1 METDLMRRTFAAGL
15 AAAGMLLVTGC
26 WSPGTA
32 SPATSSGSAS
42 AAALPAGPPGVQAS
56 GALRLGIGGDLTDA
70 PALIGLQMGFF
81 GQNLSKVT
89 LEPQTYTSEAGE
101 VSAIGEGLLDAAYLD
116 PVTALQ
122 AWQAS
127 PDLLK
132 IVAGAAAGGA
142 ELVVSSQVTTPAQ
155 LKGKQLAPPAGGT
168 EQAAADHWLQQQS
181 LPALTGNEA
190 DGAASAD
197 SGILQEFTSG
207 KITGGWEL
215 PPLNVEMTAAGGQ
228 VLVNEASQWA
238 DSQYPTA
245 VLVVTQQFLTANPD
259 AVTGLLEG
267 QIQAD
272 NFLTA
277 SPVSAQAAIVQRL
290 TTQGNPLSGS
300 VISQS
305 LAQLSFTDS
314 PLPASLAAEANNAVT
329 AGLLKPLTDLASA
342 YDLTLLNQVRQ
353 AEGQQPI
360 SAQ

>member
-1 METDLMRRTFAAGL
+1 MRRTFAAGL
-15 AAAGMLLVTGC
+15 AAVGMLLVAGC

-32 SPATSSGSAS
+32 SPASPSGGAKAK
-42 AAALPAGPPGVQAS
+42 AAAVPAGPPGVQAS

-70 PALIGLQMGFF
+70 PALIALQMGFF

-89 LEPQTYTSEAGE
+89 LEPQTYTSEAQE
-101 VSAIGEGLLDAAYLD
+101 VTALGEGLLDAAYLD

-127 PDLLK
+127 PGLLK
-132 IVAGAAAGGA
+132 IVAGSAAGGA
-142 ELVVSSQVTTPAQ
+142 ELVVSSQVTSPAQ
-155 LKGKQLAPPAGGT
+155 RRGKQLAPPAGGT
-168 EQAAADHWLQQQS
+168 QLAAADHWLHQQN

-197 SGILQEFTSG
+197 SGILSEFKSG
-207 KITGGWEL
+207 RLAGGWEL
-215 PPLNVEMTAAGGQ
+215 PPLNVEMTAAGGK
-228 VLVNEASQWA
+228 VLVDEASQWPG
-238 DSQYPTA
+238 SQYPTA
-245 VLVVTQQFLTANPD
+245 VLVVTQQFLTANPN

-272 NFLTA
+272 NFLTS
-277 SPVSAQAAIVQRL
+277 SPVSAQAALAQRL
-290 TTQGNPLSGS
+290 TAAGTPLSAD

-305 LAQLSFTDS
+305 LAQLTFTDS
-314 PLPASLAAEANNAVT
+314 PLPATLATEADNAVT
-329 AGLLKPLTDLASA
+329 AGLLKPLSDLASA

-360 SAQ
+360 SAK